1 MSGGVILG
9 IGCFVRG
16 DGCIIS
22 GDALCLTVSWIRIL
36 MCALCVSLAIALIL
50 TSIVTFFSGRTLG
63 LLVILALIRSFI
75 TCFIIISIEYDIFLL
90 LLMFIKTRISI
101 IVYAFLVFSSM
112 I

>member
-22 GDALCLTVSWIRIL
+22 ADALCLTARWIRIL
-36 MCALCVSLAIALIL
+36 MRVLDASLSIVLIL
-50 TSIVTFFSGRTLG
+50 TSIVTFFSDRTLG
-63 LLVILALIRSFI
+63 LLVILALINSFI
-75 TCFIIISIEYDIFLL
+75 TCFIIISIEHDIFLL
-90 LLMFIKTRISI
+90 MPTFIQTRILI

-112 I
+112 T